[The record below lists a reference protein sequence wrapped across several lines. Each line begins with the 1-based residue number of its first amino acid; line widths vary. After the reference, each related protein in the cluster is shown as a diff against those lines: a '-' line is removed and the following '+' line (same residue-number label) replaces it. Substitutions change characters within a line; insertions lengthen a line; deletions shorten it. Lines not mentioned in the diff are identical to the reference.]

1 MQRRLMLSLALGLCL
16 WISGLCAQRVA
27 AASTSTTTTVMVPM
41 RDGTLLATDV
51 YLPAGN
57 GPWPVALAR
66 TPYGR
71 TDFQNTGGGHGG
83 IAISDLLK
91 SGIALVVQ
99 DTRGRG
105 ASQGLGL
112 PVVDD
117 GWGERQ
123 DGLDTVNWIRSQPWY
138 NGKIATYG

>member
-1 MQRRLMLSLALGLCL
+1 MRRHPLLILLLGLCV
-16 WISGLCAQRVA
+16 GLNALYAKPA
-27 AASTSTTTTVMVPM
+27 AAAAVPSSTAMVPM
-41 RDGTLLATDV
+41 RDGTLLATDI

-71 TDFQNTGGGHGG
+71 TDFQNSGGGHGG
-83 IAISDLLK
+83 IPPADLLQ

-105 ASQGLGL
+105 ASQGM
-112 PVVDD
+112 
-117 GWGERQ
+117 
-123 DGLDTVNWIRSQPWY
+123 
-138 NGKIATYG
+138 A